1 MKNPNYWLRKQA
13 NRKTGYPIATIGYY
27 GPNDTFASKVAVG
40 IIASAYRREPVA
52 LKRWFSDENDVR
64 TNAEINSQILEF
76 IRDHRAVRIAMVER
90 IIGCPHEEGIDYPE
104 GELCPHCLFWHSV
117 DRWTGEKL

>member
-40 IIASAYRREPVA
+40 IIASEYRREPVA

-104 GELCPHCLFWHSV
+104 GELCPHCPFWHSV